1 MAEGEEKMENVWN
14 LDKLLKDCDYIC
26 NVLPKTP
33 QTNNILGKGKLELCK
48 GNRIVVSDQK
58 INIKNFFLNLFDK
71 TCISKLSFTLGKEY
85 GTVFINIGRSNV
97 IREDDLLEALEKNW
111 IRETILDVFDTG
123 KQSQDYL

>member
-48 GNRIVVSDQK
+48 GNGIVVSNQK
-58 INIKNFFLNLFDK
+58 VNIKDRIF
-71 TCISKLSFTLGKEY
+71 
-85 GTVFINIGRSNV
+85 
-97 IREDDLLEALEKNW
+97 
-111 IRETILDVFDTG
+111 
-123 KQSQDYL
+123 